1 MVYHP
6 EFERAGKKS
15 GLQVWR
21 VESHNLV
28 AVPES
33 LHGGFYTGDAYLVLN
48 TIKKRSGN
56 LQYDLHYWQGDDC
69 TVDESGAAAIFTIQ
83 MDDYLGCK
91 PIQYREVQGC
101 ESQTFSGYFKIGLK
115 YMKGGIASG
124 FRHVVS
130 KKMEMQR
137 LLHVRGRHV
146 VRATEVAVSWDSF
159 NQGDVFIL
167 DLSNEISRW
176 CGSKANSFEKLKAT
190 QVSKD
195 ICDNERCGRSELYI
209 CEEGAEHKKM
219 LEILG
224 PKLDLPEAIDIDG
237 TKSDVSNRNLISDAS
252 GDMSITMVASKNP
265 FLQSALESS
274 EYFIGQ
280 EEPMSLTE
288 LPACLFSVTDRHF
301 IISNPKAWNT
311 EQKTNIWCIEGADK
325 VPLDPSSYGQFYGR
339 DSYIIHYKYQYGG
352 RGAVQVRVIQGK
364 EPAHLMSVFWD
375 QPVIVHQGGTSREG
389 GQAKVADTRLF
400 QVRSNPAGSTRA
412 VEVDYTASNLN
423 SNDAFVLVSPA
434 GSFMWVGK
442 GASDSERKGAQQL
455 SKHLGLSASV
465 VDEFDETGT
474 IRNNQEMGTSERL
487 KNKMDVHPPRLFACS
502 NKTEQFII
510 EEVPGEITEEDL
522 APDDVMILDT
532 WEQVFVWVGGD
543 AQEEEKT
550 EALASAVRYIETD
563 HTKRDGSTPIVKI
576 NQGHEPPTFTGWF
589 LGWDHNYWNSDPL
602 ERSTAGLCV

>member
-288 LPACLFSVTDRHF
+288 SLYQLCTSGQ
-301 IISNPKAWNT
+301 S
-311 EQKTNIWCIEGADK
+311 NIWCIEGADK

-352 RGAVQVRVIQGK
+352 GAVQVRVIQGK

-465 VDEFDETGT
+465 VDEFDETDDFWDALGGKFLVGVRSRET
-474 IRNNQEMGTSERL
+474 NATSSVVTG
-487 KNKMDVHPPRLFACS
+487 KICS
-502 NKTEQFII
+502 ITVGKLVLI